1 MKTTTADPHSLFITF
16 HRMPDAARRQLHVT
30 EFLLVV
36 MALIW
41 GLNFAVMKYGTTV
54 LEPLAYNGVR
64 LTVGAL
70 VMLGI
75 VALRRSPRPAWRDV
89 RALLALGSLG
99 TGLYQAFFINGLA
112 RTRAGTAS
120 LVVASSPAVIAIVGR
135 ALGVESVSPRAIAGI
150 AMSIAGVAFVILT
163 SVTSSTGQASAF
175 GDLLILTSVVCWSF
189 YTHLLRPYTHRIDG
203 LQIAA
208 WTLVGGTIPVL
219 AFATPAML
227 RTDWVAV
234 APLTWGAVMYSGI
247 GSMGIAY
254 LFWYRGVRVIGSTRT
269 AMFSNL
275 QPIVA
280 LGVSWPL
287 LGERPTLIQGV
298 GVAAV
303 LGGLLLTRQTA
314 QPEPAHGE

>member
-1 MKTTTADPHSLFITF
+1 MS
-16 HRMPDAARRQLHVT
+16 AASRRQLLIT
-30 EFLLVV
+30 EALLVV
-36 MALIW
+36 MAIVW
-41 GLNFAVMKYGTTV
+41 GVNFAVMKYGTTV

-64 LTVGAL
+64 LSVGAV
-70 VMLGI
+70 VMLTI
-75 VALRRSPRPAWRDV
+75 VAIRRSPPLAPRDI
-89 RALLALGSLG
+89 RSLLALGSLG
-99 TGLYQAFFINGLA
+99 TGLYQAFFINGLS

-120 LVVASSPAVIAIVGR
+120 LMVAASPAVIAMVGR
-135 ALGVESVSPRAIAGI
+135 VMGVEKVSPRAVIGI
-150 AMSIAGVAFVILT
+150 AMSIAGVAFVIL
-163 SVTSSTGQASAF
+163 SSATSSAGQSSAF

-189 YTHLLRPYTHRIDG
+189 YTHLVRPFTHRIDG

-219 AFATPAML
+219 VLAAPAML
-227 RTDWVAV
+227 RANWNAV
-234 APLTWGAVMYSGI
+234 APLTWGAVFYSGI

-287 LGERPTLIQGV
+287 LGERPTLFQGV
-298 GVAAV
+298 GAAAV
-303 LGGLLLTRQTA
+303 LGGLLLTRQA
-314 QPEPAHGE
+314 SAPEPAHGE

>member
-1 MKTTTADPHSLFITF
+1 
-16 HRMPDAARRQLHVT
+16 MPDTARRQLLVT

-41 GLNFAVMKYGTTV
+41 GVNFAVMKYGTTR

-64 LTVGAL
+64 LTVGTLA
-70 VMLGI
+70 MLTI
-75 VALRRSPRPAWRDV
+75 VTVRRSPPLAWRDV
-89 RALLALGSLG
+89 RSLLALGSLG
-99 TGLYQAFFINGLA
+99 TGLYQAFFINGLS

-120 LVVASSPAVIAIVGR
+120 LVVASSPAVIAVVGR
-135 ALGVESVSPRAIAGI
+135 LLGAEQVSPRAIAGI
-150 AMSIAGVAFVILT
+150 AMSIAGVAFVIFT
-163 SVTSSTGQASAF
+163 SAASGTGQSSAF

-189 YTHLLRPYTHRIDG
+189 YTHLLKPFTYRIDG

-208 WTLVGGTIPVL
+208 WTLVGGTVPVL
-219 AFATPAML
+219 VLAAPAML
-227 RTDWVAV
+227 AADWRAV
-234 APLTWGAVMYSGI
+234 SPLTWGCVLYSGI

-254 LFWYRGVRVIGSTRT
+254 LFWYRGVKVIGSTRT

-280 LGVSWPL
+280 LAVSWPL
-287 LGERPTLIQGV
+287 LGERPTLFQGV

-303 LGGLLLTRQTA
+303 LGGLLLTRQTSA
-314 QPEPAHGE
+314 PEPAHGE

>member
-1 MKTTTADPHSLFITF
+1 
-16 HRMPDAARRQLHVT
+16 MPDTARRQLLVT
-30 EFLLVV
+30 ECLLVL

-41 GLNFAVMKYGTTV
+41 GVNFAVMKYGTTR

-64 LTVGAL
+64 LTVGTLA
-70 VMLGI
+70 MLTI
-75 VALRRSPRPAWRDV
+75 VTLRRAPPLAWRDI
-89 RALLALGSLG
+89 RTLLALGSLG
-99 TGLYQAFFINGLA
+99 TGLYQVFFINGLA

-120 LVVASSPAVIAIVGR
+120 LVVAASPAVIAIVGR
-135 ALGVESVSPRAIAGI
+135 LLGAENVNSRAIVGI
-150 AMSIAGVAFVILT
+150 AMSIAGVAFVIFT
-163 SVTSSTGQASAF
+163 SAASGAGPSSTF

-189 YTHLLRPYTHRIDG
+189 YTHLLKPLTYRIDG

-219 AFATPAML
+219 VLAAPSML
-227 RTDWVAV
+227 AANWHAV
-234 APLTWGAVMYSGI
+234 SPLTWGCVLYSGI

-287 LGERPTLIQGV
+287 LGERPTLFQGV

-303 LGGLLLTRQTA
+303 LGGLLLTRQTSA
-314 QPEPAHGE
+314 PEPAHGE